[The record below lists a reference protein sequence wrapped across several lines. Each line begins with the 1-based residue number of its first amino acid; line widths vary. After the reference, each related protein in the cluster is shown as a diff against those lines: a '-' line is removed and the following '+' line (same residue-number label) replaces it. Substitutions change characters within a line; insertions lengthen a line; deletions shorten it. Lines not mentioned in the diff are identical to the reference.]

1 MTDDPRDPRFARD
14 REKEPSDRPGD
25 PAWLDDPDAP
35 PSAEEL
41 AESERLRQEL
51 EDPGSTHKDVLL
63 AREVRLVVA
72 PKAIEAATHRRIL
85 DRVVGN
91 PAAAQRRTTLWIVGG
106 AVAAAA
112 GVLFVMTNL
121 GGLGS
126 DIAPAPEGSEYG
138 ASLVHVRSTEELF
151 TAPFPKE
158 QLTSQRIDIIAE
170 ARSRD
175 LRANRYAKWGV
186 K

>member
-1 MTDDPRDPRFARD
+1 MTDDPRDARDARD
-14 REKEPSDRPGD
+14 REKKPTDREGE

-72 PKAIEAATHRRIL
+72 PKPLEAATHRRIL

-106 AVAAAA
+106 AMAAAA
-112 GVLFVMTNL
+112 GVLFVMTNVRE
-121 GGLGS
+121 G
-126 DIAPAPEGSEYG
+126 APAPDATEVG
-138 ASLVHVRSTEELF
+138 ASLVPAHSTDELF

-158 QLTSQRIDIIAE
+158 QLTSQRMDIIAE

>member
-1 MTDDPRDPRFARD
+1 MTD
-14 REKEPSDRPGD
+14 EENKTPSDRPGD
-25 PAWLDDPDAP
+25 WLDDPDAP

-63 AREVRLVVA
+63 ARELRLVVS
-72 PKAIEAATHRRIL
+72 PKPIEAATHRRIL
-85 DRVVGN
+85 DRVLGN
-91 PAAAQRRTTLWIVGG
+91 SAAAQRRTTMWIVGG
-106 AVAAAA
+106 ALAAAA
-112 GVLFVMTNL
+112 GVLFVMTSVRTDQ
-121 GGLGS
+121 GS
-126 DIAPAPEGSEYG
+126 PAATADLG
-138 ASLVHVRSTEELF
+138 ASLAHVRSTDDLF

>member
-1 MTDDPRDPRFARD
+1 MTDDRDNQ
-14 REKEPSDRPGD
+14 PGD

-51 EDPGSTHKDVLL
+51 EDPGSTHENVLL
-63 AREVRLVVA
+63 ARELRLVVS

-85 DRVVGN
+85 LRILGDS
-91 PAAAQRRTTLWIVGG
+91 PAAQRRTTLWIASG
-106 AVAAAA
+106 AIAAAA
-112 GVLFVMTNL
+112 GVLFLVTSL
-121 GGLGS
+121 DRS
-126 DIAPAPEGSEYG
+126 DAPSAGPSAIGE
-138 ASLVHVRSTEELF
+138 SLVRAHSTDPLF
-151 TAPFPKE
+151 SAPFPKE
-158 QLTSQRIDIIAE
+158 QLTSQRMDVIAE
-170 ARSRD
+170 ARGRD

>member
-1 MTDDPRDPRFARD
+1 MTD
-14 REKEPSDRPGD
+14 EENKK

-51 EDPGSTHKDVLL
+51 EDPGSTHEDVLL
-63 AREVRLVVA
+63 ARELRLVVA
-72 PKAIEAATHRRIL
+72 PKPLEAATHRRIL
-85 DRVVGN
+85 NRVLGD
-91 PAAAQRRTTLWIVGG
+91 PASAQRRTTLWITGG
-106 AVAAAA
+106 ALAAAA
-112 GVLFVMTNL
+112 GVLLVMTTI
-121 GGLGS
+121 GQDRGAPSATS
-126 DIAPAPEGSEYG
+126 DDYG
-138 ASLVHVRSTEELF
+138 ASLAHVRSTEDLF
-151 TAPFPKE
+151 TQPFPKE

-170 ARSRD
+170 ARARD

>member
-1 MTDDPRDPRFARD
+1 MTDEENKKPTSADARD
-14 REKEPSDRPGD
+14 D
-25 PAWLDDPDAP
+25 AWLDDPDAP

-63 AREVRLVVA
+63 ARELRLVVA
-72 PKAIEAATHRRIL
+72 PKRLEAATHRRIL
-85 DRVVGN
+85 DRVLGD
-91 PAAAQRRTTLWIVGG
+91 PASAQRRTTLWITGG
-106 AVAAAA
+106 ALAAAA
-112 GVLFVMTNL
+112 GVLLVMTTL
-121 GGLGS
+121 GRDGS
-126 DIAPAPEGSEYG
+126 APAATADDYG
-138 ASLVHVRSTEELF
+138 ASLAHVRSTDELF
-151 TAPFPKE
+151 SQPFPKE

-170 ARSRD
+170 ARARD